1 MKILKRLLVLTLLFI
16 PFIGIKNVYAAS
28 ARVKLTTNNETVS
41 VGSTFTVTVLVAED
55 GGKLGSFEY
64 QISHDSSFL
73 ALESGEEY
81 QADVGDGNSSTKAYT
96 LKYKAIANGST
107 TIKVTSARIL
117 DFNTEKEVESS
128 KGSLN
133 ITVGGTSSNNSKQD
147 NRSSDNSLKSLTV
160 EGMKLTPEFNKETLE
175 YSVDLSNDV
184 KEINIK
190 AEKNDEKATVS
201 GDGKVEVKEGQNII
215 SITVTAENGASR
227 TYKINANVVEASPI
241 TVKINNKE
249 YTVLKKLTGIDTP
262 NGFEKETIMIDNNE
276 IESFY
281 NKKIKCTLVALKD
294 QIGNISLYVYNSK
307 NNKYTKYSP
316 IVSNSINIIVLDED
330 INIPH
335 GYKKDKF
342 DYNGEEVVGYSI
354 KDNSKFRLVYGLN
367 VETGKKGFYLYDM
380 QEGTIQRFDNDQ
392 IKSYE
397 NLVSKL
403 KLAFIVL
410 GAVILFLLIV
420 VLVLLSKNSKF
431 KSKYLELKKIQTD
444 TPSRKVKYQDL
455 EGTTVM
461 KSIELKEEKKKHKK
475 EKTFLDE

>member
-1 MKILKRLLVLTLLFI
+1 MKLLKRLLILSLLFI
-16 PFIGIKNVYAAS
+16 PFIGIKDVYAAS
-28 ARVKLTTNNETVS
+28 ARVKLTTNTENVS
-41 VGSTFTVTVLVAED
+41 LGNTFTVTVLVAED

-107 TIKVTSARIL
+107 TIKVTSSRIL

-128 KGSLN
+128 KGSLTIN
-133 ITVGGTSSNNSKQD
+133 IGTTGNNSKTE
-147 NRSSDNSLKSLTV
+147 NKSSDNSLKSLTV
-160 EGMKLTPEFNKETLE
+160 EGMKLTPEFSKDTLE
-175 YSVDLSNDV
+175 YSLDLSNDT
-184 KEINIK
+184 KKITIK

-201 GDGKVEVKEGQNII
+201 GDGEIEVKEGQNII

-249 YTVLKKLTGIDTP
+249 YTVLKKLTGIDIP

-316 IVSNSINIIVLDED
+316 IVSNSINIIILDED
-330 INIPH
+330 VKVPH

-342 DYNGEEVVGYSI
+342 EYNDEEVVGYLL

-367 VETGKKGFYLYDM
+367 VETGKKDFYLYDM
-380 QEGTIQRFDNDQ
+380 QDGTIQRFDNDQ
-392 IKSYE
+392 IKSLE

-403 KLAFIVL
+403 KMAFIVL
-410 GAVILFLLIV
+410 GAVIFFLLIL

-431 KSKYLELKKIQTD
+431 KSKYIALKQKEVN
-444 TPSRKVKYQDL
+444 TPNRKVKYQDL

-461 KSIELKEEKKKHKK
+461 KSIDLQEKKKHKK

>member
-1 MKILKRLLVLTLLFI
+1 MKLLKRLLILSLLFI
-16 PFIGIKNVYAAS
+16 PFIGIKDVYAAS
-28 ARVKLTTNNETVS
+28 ARVKLTTNTENVS
-41 VGSTFTVTVLVAED
+41 LGNTFTVTVLVAED

-107 TIKVTSARIL
+107 TIKVTSSRIL

-128 KGSLN
+128 KGSLTIN
-133 ITVGGTSSNNSKQD
+133 IGTTGNNSKTE
-147 NRSSDNSLKSLTV
+147 NKSSDNSLKSLTV
-160 EGMKLTPEFNKETLE
+160 EGMKLTPEFSKDTLE
-175 YSVDLSNDV
+175 YSLDLSNDT
-184 KEINIK
+184 KKITIK

-201 GDGKVEVKEGQNII
+201 GDGEIEVKEGQNII

-262 NGFEKETIMIDNNE
+262 NGFDKETIMIENNE

-307 NNKYTKYSP
+307 NNKYTK
-316 IVSNSINIIVLDED
+316 
-330 INIPH
+330 
-335 GYKKDKF
+335 
-342 DYNGEEVVGYSI
+342 
-354 KDNSKFRLVYGLN
+354 
-367 VETGKKGFYLYDM
+367 
-380 QEGTIQRFDNDQ
+380 
-392 IKSYE
+392 
-397 NLVSKL
+397 
-403 KLAFIVL
+403 
-410 GAVILFLLIV
+410 
-420 VLVLLSKNSKF
+420 
-431 KSKYLELKKIQTD
+431 
-444 TPSRKVKYQDL
+444 
-455 EGTTVM
+455 
-461 KSIELKEEKKKHKK
+461 
-475 EKTFLDE
+475 